1 MMVFSHRYV
10 YMHCIIIICIIQ
22 CNLHPETSVNLNLI
36 HVFIFEKTKLTQPND
51 LDDIY
56 KKHQKSFL
64 TNINH
69 PRWSVQDD
77 KNMM

>member
-1 MMVFSHRYV
+1 MFTCTDFVNLNESNL
-10 YMHCIIIICIIQ
+10 
-22 CNLHPETSVNLNLI
+22 NLHSETSVNLNLI
-36 HVFIFEKTKLTQPND
+36 HVFIFEKTKLSQPND

-64 TNINH
+64 ANINH